1 MRPLPLVLL
10 LSLQGYGLLGSGE
23 ARNAAVRA
31 AEKEFRHCA
40 AAAKEEGGRALR
52 ALREADAARRLA
64 ETARLTAE
72 DAATLAAEEGSEPA
86 KRLADAAR
94 LAAEESAKLAAEAER
109 LAAGAAA
116 RRGSAS
122 TQPKAAKEAWSAFVR
137 QATQG
142 SAEARAER
150 AARLAKLAL
159 EAGGD
164 AAVGGR
170 RGACG
175 RAEQRGRR
183 AAETPTPSAAA
194 ARTRA
199 TSQTNRGEDA
209 QTEVCPMCG
218 SGMGMATNHGHLP
231 LWLCQ
236 KCGYSKRHSERPSWR
251 VS

>member
-1 MRPLPLVLL
+1 MRPHPLVLL

-116 RRGSAS
+116 RR
-122 TQPKAAKEAWSAFVR
+122 EATLCKRSPP
-137 QATQG
+137 
-142 SAEARAER
+142 
-150 AARLAKLAL
+150 L
-159 EAGGD
+159 
-164 AAVGGR
+164 
-170 RGACG
+170 
-175 RAEQRGRR
+175 
-183 AAETPTPSAAA
+183 
-194 ARTRA
+194 
-199 TSQTNRGEDA
+199 
-209 QTEVCPMCG
+209 
-218 SGMGMATNHGHLP
+218 LP
-231 LWLCQ
+231 LPPPLAA
-236 KCGYSKRHSERPSWR
+236 GPLSPASHSRPACS
-251 VS
+251 